1 MCCLSTS
8 RRRESFSKQAQ
19 LWLGMRATEP
29 IVIGEG
35 TEAAYVLKAT
45 NK

>member
-1 MCCLSTS
+1 
-8 RRRESFSKQAQ
+8 
-19 LWLGMRATEP
+19 MRATER
-29 IVIGEG
+29 IVIDEGTRIVIDEG